1 MSPNSSSPCELS
13 FYHLVFVMKMICD
26 LDCLSIVD
34 GWRQHIFS
42 LDLPQPQTTRRSP
55 RTVSNFF
62 AGYYTKPRLRLH
74 ELDSNTFYKIHFHNE
89 NRLIKTESS
98 SSRHH
103 SWLYSTHFS
112 SGLIPYI
119 NHFHYEN
126 NVTQFSKWKS
136 TCWWLAISVATNG
149 GNTFFHWSYL
159 HHPQPIIR

>member
-1 MSPNSSSPCELS
+1 MDDSNT
-13 FYHLVFVMKMICD
+13 F
-26 LDCLSIVD
+26 
-34 GWRQHIFS
+34 FS
-42 LDLPQPQTTRRSP
+42 LDLQQPQTTRRSP

-62 AGYYTKPRLRLH
+62 AGYYTKPMLHIH
-74 ELDSNTFYKIHFHNE
+74 ELVSNTFYKIHFHNE
-89 NRLIKTESS
+89 NRLIETESS
-98 SSRHH
+98 SSGD

-149 GNTFFHWSYL
+149 GNTFFHWRFIHHYPSSNNPINTPQFLEDGAMDSTRFSYRFFYY
-159 HHPQPIIR
+159 I

>member
-1 MSPNSSSPCELS
+1 MSPNSSTSELG
-13 FYHLVFVMKMICD
+13 FYHLVFVMKMICAFE
-26 LDCLSIVD
+26 CLSIVD

-42 LDLPQPQTTRRSP
+42 LDLQQPQTTRRSP

-89 NRLIKTESS
+89 NQLIETESS
-98 SSRHH
+98 SQGD
-103 SWLYSTHFS
+103 SWLYSRHFS

-119 NHFHYEN
+119 NHFHYGN

-149 GNTFFHWSYL
+149 GNTFFSLEVYSPL
-159 HHPQPIIR
+159 SLIQ